1 MRKQVDE
8 NGTVR
13 CLGKANCHLGVAEQA
28 RLVVGVGRQ
37 GCPSEICCAGQESA
51 GTGKNKC
58 LMLIWVV
65 KSGKDTSPETRKS
78 VYPGSARRKTPPHRK
93 GQKYLQ
99 KPCNSKASANR
110 FSMTSASLSTESVCE
125 EKECL
130 LKSGKDRAA
139 LTSSHKKH
147 LFYNLLI
154 NNILYL
160 CVT

>member
-1 MRKQVDE
+1 MRKQVDG

-13 CLGKANCHLGVAEQA
+13 CLGKANCHLGVAEQPH
-28 RLVVGVGRQ
+28 LVVGVGRQ

-51 GTGKNKC
+51 GTGKNEC
-58 LMLIWVV
+58 LILIWVV
-65 KSGKDTSPETRKS
+65 KSGKDTSSETKKS
-78 VYPGSARRKTPPHRK
+78 AYPGSAKRKTPPHRK
-93 GQKYLQ
+93 GEERQLEQ
-99 KPCNSKASANR
+99 CNTKASANR
-110 FSMTSASLSTESVCE
+110 FSMTSASLSTKSVCE